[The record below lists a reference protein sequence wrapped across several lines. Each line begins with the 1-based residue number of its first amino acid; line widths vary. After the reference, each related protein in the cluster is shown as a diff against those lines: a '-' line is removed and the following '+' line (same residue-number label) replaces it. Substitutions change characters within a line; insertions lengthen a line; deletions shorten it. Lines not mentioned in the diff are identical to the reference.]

1 MLGKVTTNYAMN
13 STLTPRTRRAIAT
26 VNHQRRRRLFCWTA
40 AAALSSSAQAWMTV
54 APLSLVPRTMAK
66 RSYSSKWR
74 RAIAPTTRH
83 HHRPSRIIIVS
94 PPTRLQYSTKGDN
107 NNNDEEKEGG
117 ILASVTKAVKN
128 ILPQKWFQSEQEKQ
142 SALRKQQLQK
152 EMKGGIS
159 EMLKD
164 APLGIRMM
172 GKMIAPLVSGIA
184 STLAET
190 MAAQQQTTQKLLEDA
205 TGFLAQN
212 DDVIEALGGE
222 PIRVGMPFSQS
233 SSTSNINGQVQSRI
247 ELGVPVVGRNGVSGT
262 AFVSA
267 NQEGLTS
274 LVFQSPQGR
283 RIPIS
288 LTKVVGKS
296 RLSSSSSGPPGSASR
311 RRRGDDSTIIEA
323 EIIEKDT
330 KK

>member
-1 MLGKVTTNYAMN
+1 MT
-13 STLTPRTRRAIAT
+13 T

-54 APLSLVPRTMAK
+54 APISLAPRTMAIS
-66 RSYSSKWR
+66 SYSSTW

-83 HHRPSRIIIVS
+83 HPRPPRIIAVS

-107 NNNDEEKEGG
+107 NDDEKSNGV
-117 ILASVTKAVKN
+117 LASVGKAVKS

-142 SALRKQQLQK
+142 SALRKQQLKQ

-172 GKMIAPLVSGIA
+172 GKMIAPLVSGMV

-190 MAAQQQTTQKLLEDA
+190 VAAQQQTTQKLLEDA

-222 PIRVGMPFSQS
+222 PIRIGMPFSQS

-274 LVFQSPQGR
+274 LVFQSPQGQ

-296 RLSSSSSGPPGSASR
+296 RLSSSSGSTGSASR